1 MRRFGIAVALIASLS
16 AGGCAVTCE
25 EACENFARVCEKELA
40 AGSVELDLEVCVSS
54 CEDNLAGCADPES
67 RATCYGEAE
76 TCAEAQACPRC
87 G

>member
-1 MRRFGIAVALIASLS
+1 MRRFMIAVAALVALS
-16 AGGCAVTCE
+16 VGGCAETCE

-40 AGSVELDLEVCVSS
+40 AGSVELDHEVCVSS
-54 CEDNLAGCADPES
+54 CEDNLAGCADPEA
-67 RATCYGEAE
+67 RAECYAEAK